1 MTRPTR
7 GRLRPRGARRL
18 ALRGRRRREQPL
30 DGPHFYAARV
40 SVTHALL
47 YGTALSAALST
58 ATGETAAT
66 VALQPQE
73 RALMDAR
80 RIRRALGC
88 PDLLR
93 AAGDTDRC
101 RSRACARARRRSKTS
116 ATADAR
122 GVDVHAPLA
131 VRQRERRRPAV
142 SAPVVAIDVRR
153 AKASAAR
160 LSAQA
165 RGIAAELGRAY
176 TVRLTLDSADAQHLV
191 WLDGGTSRGQPARP
205 VLRVTGR
212 AREAATQAIL
222 QKLQD
227 SLRASKTLGM
237 LPALVVGGYAMRA
250 VYVDRLEERRRP
262 HPAPALAGLPR
273 FEAPPRPRPAH
284 RRRHRA
290 APARD
295 APRPVVVS
303 RTR

>member
-1 MTRPTR
+1 M
-7 GRLRPRGARRL
+7 
-18 ALRGRRRREQPL
+18 
-30 DGPHFYAARV
+30 
-40 SVTHALL
+40 
-47 YGTALSAALST
+47 
-58 ATGETAAT
+58 
-66 VALQPQE
+66 
-73 RALMDAR
+73 
-80 RIRRALGC
+80 
-88 PDLLR
+88 
-93 AAGDTDRC
+93 
-101 RSRACARARRRSKTS
+101 
-116 ATADAR
+116 
-122 GVDVHAPLA
+122 
-131 VRQRERRRPAV
+131 

-176 TVRLTLDSADAQHLV
+176 TMRLTLDSADAQHLV

-250 VYVDRLEERRRP
+250 VYVDRLERSGADLTLRPLSPGYLALKRRRGLDP
-262 HPAPALAGLPR
+262 RIGVATGQLLRGMRRAL
-273 FEAPPRPRPAH
+273 
-284 RRRHRA
+284 
-290 APARD
+290 
-295 APRPVVVS
+295 VVVS